1 MENSL
6 LMKNQTINSREIA
19 EMVEMNHKE
28 LLRKLEGGVDR
39 KGYIEILGKY
49 QMAPTDYF
57 IKSTY
62 FSEQNKEMPCYLFT
76 KMGCEFIA
84 NKFTGEKG
92 ILFTAKY
99 VKRFNEMEQSNLA
112 ELTGLSPQLQLLIS
126 MELKQKQQDLLIEDT
141 RQQVEEAKKEVQ
153 NIRDAI
159 IINPKAEWREATNK
173 ILNNIGN
180 KIGDYQSPR
189 NEAYETLKVKG
200 ACRPKILVEN
210 LKSRALKNGMSKSK
224 IDKLCILDVLE
235 NEPRLREIYI
245 GIVKEM
251 AVKNGQAI

>member
-19 EMVEMNHKE
+19 EMLEKEHKQLMREIRNIVEV
-28 LLRKLEGGVDR
+28 LEGE
-39 KGYIEILGKY
+39 KISPS
-49 QMAPTDYF
+49 MYF
-57 IKSTY
+57 IQNEYINS
-62 FSEQNKEMPCYLFT
+62 QNKKQPCYLIT
-76 KMGCEFIA
+76 KMGCEMLG
-84 NKFTGEKG
+84 NKQPGEKG
-92 ILFTAKY
+92 ILFTARY